1 MGKGF
6 EVENHVFVRELV
18 MESSEETGNTL
29 WKNLTEALTNF
40 LEDLG
45 ILNELREIDHEG
57 DEEGDDDFDFEL
69 DG

>member
-45 ILNELREIDHEG
+45 ILNELGEIDHEG